1 MSKALKQIFEEVKP
15 VKVSKTYLDLCSH
28 FPLIPVQ
35 SDTQMRQ
42 ANKMIDRLVNY
53 LSDEQSSSEAAE
65 VSKYLSVLSDLVSSY
80 ESKKFNF
87 EKPESR
93 DVLAYLMEANQ
104 LKQSDLEDE
113 VGPQSVVSDILNGKR
128 DLNLNHV
135 KRLASRFKVSP
146 ALFIDLC
153 REAKAK

>member
-1 MSKALKQIFEEVKP
+1 MSKALKQIFEEVKS
-15 VKVSKTYLDLCSH
+15 VKASKTYADLCSH
-28 FPLIPVQ
+28 FPLTPVQ

-53 LSDEQSSSEAAE
+53 LNDEPNSSEAAE

-80 ESKKFNF
+80 ESKRFLF

-104 LKQSDLEDE
+104 LKQSDLEE
-113 VGPQSVVSDILNGKR
+113 EIGSQSVVSDILSGKR
-128 DLNLNHV
+128 SLNISHI
-135 KRLASRFKVSP
+135 KRLAERFKLSP
-146 ALFIDLC
+146 AVFIV
-153 REAKAK
+153 